1 MTSAEL
7 AREGFSIVEKKIA
20 SERSSMEFEMA
31 YQMRVAG
38 ERIRFAVKAMDA
50 IGKGPVT
57 VDEISLQLL
66 DALDRLERLDRPF
79 QGRSPVCTRC
89 ATGVSTEVRA

>member
-7 AREGFSIVEKKIA
+7 AREVFSIVEKKIA

-38 ERIRFAVKAMDA
+38 ERIRFAIKAMDT
-50 IGKGPVT
+50 IKEEPVT

-66 DALDRLERLDRPF
+66 DALDRLERLDRRF

>member
-1 MTSAEL
+1 VTSSEL
-7 AREGFSIVEKKIA
+7 AKEVLSIVEKKIA

-38 ERIRFAVKAMDA
+38 ERIRFAIKAIDT
-50 IGKGPVT
+50 IEEGPVT

-66 DALDRLERLDRPF
+66 DALDRLERLDRRF

-89 ATGVSTEVRA
+89 ATAVSKEVRA